1 MGPSGL
7 RPGHERNTRLWT
19 PRNVVLQG
27 DNVAVQGTEVK
38 KLPLGRP
45 AKGSWIQP
53 SKKHEN
59 VQFLTSN
66 SKWFFVKT
74 QIISNSE
81 DWAK

>member
-45 AKGSWIQP
+45 AKGRGS
-53 SKKHEN
+53 SRLKSTKMCN
-59 VQFLTSN
+59 F
-66 SKWFFVKT
+66 
-74 QIISNSE
+74 
-81 DWAK
+81 